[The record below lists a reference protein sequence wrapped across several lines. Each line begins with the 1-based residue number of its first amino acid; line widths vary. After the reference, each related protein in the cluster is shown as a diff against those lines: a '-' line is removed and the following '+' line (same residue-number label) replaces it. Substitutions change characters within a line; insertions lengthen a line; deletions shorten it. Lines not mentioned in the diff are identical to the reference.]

1 MVDSPSEEVPVV
13 VLAEEVLVLV
23 LAVEVLV
30 VVLAEEVVVV
40 VLAEEVVVVVLAK
53 EVLVVLP
60 WLDEHVCRC
69 WVVPGGGQASLQASL
84 HESVAKCN
92 YVK

>member
-1 MVDSPSEEVPVV
+1 MRGLSVDFPAWSS
-13 VLAEEVLVLV
+13 L
-23 LAVEVLV
+23 
-30 VVLAEEVVVV
+30 EEVVVV
-40 VLAEEVVVVVLAK
+40 VLAE

>member
-13 VLAEEVLVLV
+13 VLAEEVLILV

-69 WVVPGGGQASLQASL
+69 WVVAVSSRAAAKRLCRL
-84 HESVAKCN
+84 HFKRA
-92 YVK
+92 